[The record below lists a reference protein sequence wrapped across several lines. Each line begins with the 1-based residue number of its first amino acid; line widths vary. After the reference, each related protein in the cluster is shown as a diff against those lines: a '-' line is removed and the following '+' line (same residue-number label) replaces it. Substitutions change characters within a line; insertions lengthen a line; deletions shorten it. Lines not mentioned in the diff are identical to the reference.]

1 MRAARSSSELKTTA
15 RPSFSNS
22 LGSAA
27 ERFRI
32 APFGASDPNSATSPP
47 CFDNGSE
54 NGLITA
60 RSTHAGSLSRTSF
73 NETPATV
80 MQSRCSSGFS
90 SRSTAPTPPAAYKSD
105 MYAAGGVGAV
115 MRELKGLLH
124 LDCMTVAG
132 VSLKEVLDKLPAW
145 VDRAVI
151 KP

>member
-60 RSTHAGSLSRTSF
+60 RSTHAGRLSRTSF

-80 MQSRCSSGFS
+80 MQSRSEEHTSELQSPCISYAVFFFKKKKNNIYISSS
-90 SRSTAPTPPAAYKSD
+90 CTERD
-105 MYAAGGVGAV
+105 
-115 MRELKGLLH
+115 
-124 LDCMTVAG
+124 
-132 VSLKEVLDKLPAW
+132 
-145 VDRAVI
+145 
-151 KP
+151 